1 MENVIIR
8 KASLNDLFE
17 IQNLNN
23 LLFKLEKENFNPTLV
38 ENWPL
43 TEEGKEYFKNLI
55 EDSHVIVAVL
65 DNGIVGYLAGSINEK
80 GSYEEI
86 QYGEVNN
93 MFIKSECRGY
103 GVGNLLINDFKKY
116 CISNGIKN
124 LIVTASAKNNNAI
137 EFYRKNGFNDFNV
150 TLTMNLED

>member
-8 KASLNDLFE
+8 KATLNDLFE

-23 LLFKLEKENFNPTLV
+23 LLFKLEKENFDPTLV

-43 TEEGKEYFKNLI
+43 SDEGKEYFKKLI
-55 EDSHVIVAVL
+55 EEEHVIVAVI
-65 DNGIVGYLAGSINEK
+65 NNQIVGYLAGSINEK

-103 GVGNLLINDFKKY
+103 GVGKLLINDFKKY

-124 LIVTASAKNNNAI
+124 LIVTASAKNISAI
-137 EFYRKNGFNDFNV
+137 DFYRKNGFKEFNI
-150 TLTMNLED
+150 TLTTEI

>member
-1 MENVIIR
+1 MVQTIIR
-8 KASLNDLFE
+8 KATLNDLFE

-23 LLFKLEKENFNPTLV
+23 LLFKLEKENFDPTLV

-43 TEEGKEYFKNLI
+43 SDEGKEYFKNLI
-55 EDSHVIVAVL
+55 EEAYIIVAVL
-65 DNGIVGYLAGSINEK
+65 NNKIVGYLAGSINEK

-103 GVGNLLINDFKKY
+103 GIGKLLINDFKKY
-116 CISNGIKN
+116 CIANGIKN
-124 LIVTASAKNNNAI
+124 LIVTASAKNISAI
-137 EFYRKNGFNDFNV
+137 EFYRKNGFKEFNI
-150 TLTMNLED
+150 TLTTEI

>member
-1 MENVIIR
+1 MENAIIR
-8 KASLNDLFE
+8 KATLNDLFE

-23 LLFKLEKENFNPTLV
+23 LLFKLEKENFDPTLV

-43 TEEGKEYFKNLI
+43 SDEGKEYFKNLI
-55 EDSHVIVAVL
+55 EEAHVIVAVL
-65 DNGIVGYLAGSINEK
+65 NNQIVGYLAGSINEK

-103 GVGNLLINDFKKY
+103 GVGKLLINDFKKY

-124 LIVTASAKNNNAI
+124 LIVNASAKNISAI
-137 EFYRKNGFNDFNV
+137 EFYRRNGFNDFNI
-150 TLTMNLED
+150 TLTMNIED

>member
-1 MENVIIR
+1 MENAIIR
-8 KASLNDLFE
+8 KATLNDLFE

-23 LLFKLEKENFNPTLV
+23 LLFKLEKENFDPTLV

-43 TEEGKEYFKNLI
+43 SDEGKEYFKNLI
-55 EDSHVIVAVL
+55 EEAHVIVAVL
-65 DNGIVGYLAGSINEK
+65 NNQIVGYLAGSINEK

-103 GVGNLLINDFKKY
+103 GVGKLLINDFKKY

-124 LIVTASAKNNNAI
+124 LIVNASAKNISAI
-137 EFYRKNGFNDFNV
+137 EFYRRNGFNDFNV
-150 TLTMNLED
+150 TLTMNIED